1 MIRVRLQDEDI
12 TRCLG
17 ALGAALDDMTPAM
30 GDIGEYLVVSTK
42 DRFAQGTAPD
52 GTSWAPK
59 SPTTIAVYQRRGD
72 RVDFRPLF
80 GPSGRL
86 SSEILYQAH
95 PTSVTVGSN
104 LVYAA
109 TMQLGAAKGAFGQ
122 TSRGGPIPWGDIPA
136 RPFLGLSTADRS
148 TILEI
153 VAEWL
158 ESAASS

>member
-1 MIRVRLQDEDI
+1 MIRIRLQDEDV
-12 TRCLG
+12 TRRLG
-17 ALGAALDDMTPAM
+17 ALGAALGDMTPVM
-30 GDIGEYLVVSTK
+30 RDIGEYLLVSTK
-42 DRFAQGTAPD
+42 DRFAQGASPD
-52 GTSWAPK
+52 GTAWAAK
-59 SPTTIAVYQRRGD
+59 SPTTIEAYKRRGD

-86 SSEILYQAH
+86 SSEIVYQANA
-95 PTSVTVGSN
+95 TSVTIGSN

-136 RPFLGLSTADRS
+136 RPFLGLSTGDRS
-148 TILEI
+148 AILEI

-158 ESAASS
+158 ETAAAS